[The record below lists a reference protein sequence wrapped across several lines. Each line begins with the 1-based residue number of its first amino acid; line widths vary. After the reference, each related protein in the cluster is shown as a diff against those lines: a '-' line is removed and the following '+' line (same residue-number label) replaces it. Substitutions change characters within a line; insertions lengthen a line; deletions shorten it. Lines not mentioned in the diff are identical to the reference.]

1 MSLDDRIEAMARRV
15 ERDER
20 EIGVLSTGEQIA
32 VCVVLDRRDLVPA
45 PYNESWQD
53 ALDRLGEEWLAAS
66 RRVAKRFEPRPT
78 SPPVDKPLQ
87 DAIAMRERD
96 YERALD
102 RLERRVED
110 MGPRALE
117 AVRELREALFLLRC
131 LRRALAGRNV
141 EEIHRAFGAP
151 GDFGYETLIGDTL
164 SKIYRGEGAG

>member
-1 MSLDDRIEAMARRV
+1 MPTLEERIEAMARRV
-15 ERDER
+15 ERDQR

-32 VCVVLDRRDLVPA
+32 VCVVLDRRDLVPP
-45 PYNESWQD
+45 PYNDSWQD

-66 RRVAKRFEPRPT
+66 RRVAKRFEPRPS

-87 DAIAMRERD
+87 DAIAARELD

-102 RLERRVED
+102 RLERRNED
-110 MGPRALE
+110 ARGEA

-131 LRRALAGRNV
+131 LRRALTGRSV

-151 GDFGYETLIGDTL
+151 GDFGYGTPIGDAL
-164 SKIYRGEGAG
+164 RRVYFGEGG